1 MTEYEVAGVAAFDGR
16 VYAAQSSELFFKALA
31 HRVAN
36 RHPDESI
43 SVVIEGQSYGLTSSS
58 TYIR

>member
-1 MTEYEVAGVAAFDGR
+1 MAASTPPR
-16 VYAAQSSELFFKALA
+16 VPELFFKALA